1 MKRDRKNEEP
11 YIEPYQDDYDVLVS
25 KDCCPGMKLLKG
37 LALLIG
43 AAAGAAFATNTL
55 IALRTPPPDD
65 HLGGLFERYPGRLGD
80 LAYTVSGDGPPL
92 LLLHSLYPGAS
103 MAKWENNFAA
113 LAEQFTVYALDFLGW
128 GASDK
133 PEALYNADE
142 YAEQIEFFIE
152 DVIGAPCAI
161 VASGQSGAFAIR
173 AGARRSDLINNLVL
187 ICPPL
192 PDQPEMPQQ
201 KAQQALDKLLQLPII
216 GTSLY
221 NFRVSNRA
229 LDEWAKRHLFFNKNR
244 VDETFIGSRHV
255 ATHQP
260 GAHHATRAV
269 WSGDAAHDAF
279 LEWEQLTVPALLI
292 WGRNALQPPVDTA
305 PEWLALKTNAH
316 LEVIEEAMLLP
327 HAEHPV
333 RFNQIV
339 TDWLSRRP

>member
-1 MKRDRKNEEP
+1 MNFDMNSEMNFETKKNG
-11 YIEPYQDDYDVLVS
+11 
-25 KDCCPGMKLLKG
+25 KCCPGVRLLKAT
-37 LALLIG
+37 ALLVG
-43 AAAGAAFATNTL
+43 AAAGVAVAANTL

-65 HLGGLFERYPGRLGD
+65 RLGGLFERYPGRLGD

-103 MAKWENNFAA
+103 MAEWENNFTA

-133 PEALYNADE
+133 PEADYDANE

-152 DVIGAPCAI
+152 DIVGGPCAVI
-161 VASGQSGAFAIR
+161 ASGQSGASAIR
-173 AGARRSDLINNLVL
+173 AAARRSDLINNLVL

-192 PDQPEMPQQ
+192 PSSPEMPQQ
-201 KAQQALDKLLQLPII
+201 IAQQALDKALQMPVI

-221 NFRVSNRA
+221 NFRMSRPA
-229 LDEWAKRHLFFNKNR
+229 LEEWAKRHLFFNKER
-244 VDETFIGSRHV
+244 VDEAFVGSRHV

-260 GAHHATRAV
+260 GARHAARSV
-269 WSGDAAHDAF
+269 WSGTAAHDA
-279 LEWEQLTVPALLI
+279 LAEWEQLTMPALLI

-305 PEWLALKTNAH
+305 PEWLALTPDAH

-327 HAEHPV
+327 HAEHPA

-339 TDWLSRRP
+339 KDWLAGS